1 MPEGKSAP
9 LCRGQRYQWLRY
21 HHVPPGARH
30 DAHIVAQCP
39 LPSQVSLAD
48 LRSAL
53 SYLVRRHEALRTVYE
68 FEDVPEPRQRV
79 QPAAPL
85 PVRAVSVERDGT
97 PSPQEVLA
105 ELTKAEFDLA
115 REWPIRACVVT
126 TGGVPT
132 RLVLVLNHIAFDDWS
147 VNVFKQEFELALEA
161 LVQRRRA
168 ALPPV
173 LYQPADLAGIE
184 SAHPTDAQRTARDH
198 WIREVGSMPADA
210 FAHRRVLPPAG
221 GSERPVA
228 HSGSFTSP
236 TLLSSA
242 RQLAGR
248 LQVWPSAV
256 HLAAYAVA
264 MATYTGVEQVVH
276 RWFTSLRADGP
287 HMSVMTCMFS
297 PALVRIDVP
306 PAQRFGELAREV
318 ARRVELAQERT
329 KEHAAYDEL
338 GDMIGQ
344 EGSRRGQ
351 LVRLSSDVNFLNY
364 APRTCGAS
372 RERYARNAVPA
383 AWAESGTDTYFRVY
397 EWQDGVT
404 ASLSALS
411 EVMDAESVERFLRG
425 YARLVE
431 AHSDP
436 AVDLTAGEAAD
447 LFEFE
452 RPPARRTVRVGPDV
466 VDPEETAAV
475 LRAHPAVREARVSDQ
490 GGKLVADVIT
500 HSPAIPG
507 ELRLHMNDLGH
518 TRPGARCPDWF
529 RVARASASAD
539 DPPREGDGHDGP
551 ARAAATP
558 AERALAEAVARAHAA
573 AGGPGIES
581 IDLARSYAAVGGR
594 VLCLP
599 RVVHTLRELGWSG
612 VGMNEL
618 TSIRPL
624 FSLAADLAA
633 VGVARTG
640 SAPKAPREKCESHS

>member
-21 HHVPPGARH
+21 HQVPPGARH
-30 DAHIVAQCP
+30 DAHIVAQYP

-85 PVRAVSVERDGT
+85 PLRAVSVERDGT

-105 ELTKAEFDLA
+105 ELTKADFDLA
-115 REWPIRACVVT
+115 REWPIRACAVT
-126 TGGVPT
+126 ADGVPT

-147 VNVFKQEFELALEA
+147 VNVFKQEFELTLEA

-173 LYQPADLAGIE
+173 RYQPTDLAGIE
-184 SAHPTDAQRTARDH
+184 SVRAADAQRTAREH
-198 WIREVGSMPADA
+198 WVREVGRMPADA
-210 FAHRRVLPPAG
+210 FAYRRVPGITGGPAH
-221 GSERPVA
+221 PVA
-228 HSGSFTSP
+228 HSGSLTSP

-264 MATYTGVEQVVH
+264 MAAYTGVEQVVH

-306 PAQRFGELAREV
+306 PAHRFSDLVREV

-372 RERYARNAVPA
+372 RERYARNPVPT

-404 ASLSALS
+404 AALSALS
-411 EVMDAESVERFLRG
+411 EVMDADSVERFLRG

-431 AHSDP
+431 AHRDP
-436 AVDLTAGEAAD
+436 AVDLSVGEAAR

-452 RPPARRTVRVGPDV
+452 HPPARRTVRVGPDA
-466 VDPEETAAV
+466 VDPDETAAV
-475 LRAHPAVREARVSDQ
+475 LRMHPDVSEARVSDED
-490 GGKLVADVIT
+490 GRLVADVVT
-500 HSPAIPG
+500 QSPVTPA
-507 ELRLHMNDLGH
+507 ELRSHMQDLGH

-529 RVARASASAD
+529 RVA
-539 DPPREGDGHDGP
+539 PLEGDGRDGP

-558 AERALAEAVARAHAA
+558 AERALAESVARAHAA
-573 AGGPGIES
+573 PGGPGIDG
-581 IDLARSYAAVGGR
+581 IDLARSYTDAGGR
-594 VLCLP
+594 ALCLP
-599 RVVHTLRELGWSG
+599 RVVSVLRELGWSG
-612 VGMNEL
+612 IGMTEL

-624 FSLAADLAA
+624 FSLAADLVAA
-633 VGVARTG
+633 GAEHER
-640 SAPKAPREKCESHS
+640 ADAA